1 MLNLLGRITTLRAK
15 TVLGASIVFAIVS
28 LLIGSTAIGGLTGGG
43 YQNPGSDSAKVF
55 DILEDDFKAEE
66 PHLTIAVG
74 MKDTSNA
81 VSDPEVLES
90 VTRITENITDVKGV
104 SEVVSF
110 WQVPPTLKPQFQS
123 GDGSLGLIFI
133 YINPESLD
141 LKNQIARD
149 VDELIPNQD
158 GNVEYYVGGAGAIYN
173 AINGQISS
181 DIYKAELI
189 SIPLTMIL
197 LLFVFGALVAAG
209 MPLIVGLTSIA
220 ISLFGLW
227 IVSRFT
233 EVSVFALNLIT
244 GLGLGLGIDYSLLI
258 VNRFREELA
267 KGFLPSEAVRRTLN
281 TAGKTVVYSGV
292 TVALTLSSMVLFP
305 QPFLQ
310 SFAYAG
316 VLVCLT
322 AVFGAIVPLAATLT
336 ILGEKVNSFKITLR
350 PKKRRPLGE
359 DLQISELPKISLITS
374 VKDADLYIEQ
384 FMEDVVNQS
393 IFNEKCEWI
402 IINVNPVG
410 KDFEEA
416 VIKRYQEQHSNI
428 TYVRLAEDPGVYEVW
443 NMAIKQSSGDF
454 ITNLNCDDRRESR
467 NIEKLS
473 RALVQNPDVSV
484 VYSDSYI
491 TKKPNLQMK
500 DVKRRAKRYRFEEY
514 SFDALLRRNLPHNN
528 PMWRRSLH
536 NNYGY
541 FSNDFSSSGDWE
553 FWLRVAS
560 QGEEFMKHPEVL
572 GVYYKNPHGLSTN
585 PQHEEEKLQI
595 ESDIRTRFREALIE
609 KTIQNEIEARGF
621 WSSLAQIV
629 MKRPFTVV
637 SITTL
642 GLVALLSLAV
652 NTNFSQVDDRVLP
665 KDNQTA
671 IAAEVFRQK
680 FTTNETSPIEIIV
693 PQKLQYQALAT
704 DISNLNHIVRVETPE
719 GVYTDG
725 VFTPLLENWPPVLSE
740 TDDYFRL
747 RAITDLSSRTYEAS
761 KVIEKIRVLDSDV
774 LIGGAAADYTD
785 SQNGI
790 TDNMERV
797 LLWVALMTFIVLFLF
812 TGSILLPIKAV
823 LLNILSLGATLG
835 VLTWIFEYGNL
846 MWLTGDYTVTGS
858 LDTSS
863 IVLVAIVTFGLSM
876 DYELFLLSRI
886 KEEHDHGKDTAT
898 AVKVGLQKSGKI
910 ITAAA
915 LLLAVVFAAFV
926 TSGVTNMKM
935 LGFGI
940 AFAILLDATVVRG
953 LLVPAFM
960 RIANSWNWWA
970 PAPLRRLHQRFGLKE
985 S

>member
-1 MLNLLGRITTLRAK
+1 MLNFLGRITTLHAK
-15 TVLGASIVFAIVS
+15 TVLIVSVLFAIAS
-28 LLIGSTAIGGLTGGG
+28 LAVGSTAIGGLTGGG
-43 YQNPGSDSAKVF
+43 YQNPDSDSAQVF
-55 DILEDDFKAEE
+55 EILENDFNAEE
-66 PHLTIAVG
+66 PHLTIAAG
-74 MKDTSNA
+74 IKNSANA
-81 VSDPEVLES
+81 VLDPEVVTS
-90 VTRITENITDVKGV
+90 VNRVTEEIIDVKGV

-110 WQVPPTLKPQFQS
+110 WQIPPSLKGQFQS
-123 GDGSLGLIFI
+123 QDGSLGLIFV

-149 VDELIPNQD
+149 VDALIPTKD
-158 GNVEYYVGGAGAIYN
+158 GEVEFYVGGAGAIYN
-173 AINGQISS
+173 AINGQIAA

-258 VNRFREELA
+258 VNRFREELL
-267 KGFLPSEAVRRTLN
+267 KGFLPSEAVRRTLS
-281 TAGKTVVYSGV
+281 TAGKTVVYSGI

-322 AVFGAIVPLAATLT
+322 AVFGAIVPLAATLAL
-336 ILGEKVNSFKITLR
+336 LGEKVNAFKISFSR
-350 PKKRRPLGE
+350 KQRRPLGE
-359 DLQISELPKISLITS
+359 HVPTVELPSITLITS
-374 VKDADLYIEQ
+374 VKNAELFIEQ
-384 FMEDVVNQS
+384 FMGDVVNQS
-393 IFNEKCEWI
+393 MFERCEWI
-402 IINVNPVG
+402 IINANPPG
-410 KDFEEA
+410 QDFEDS
-416 VIKRYQEQHSNI
+416 IIRSYLEQHTNI
-428 TYVRLAEDPGVYEVW
+428 KYSRLENDPGVYEVW
-443 NMAIKQSSGDF
+443 NMAIKQSSGEL
-454 ITNLNCDDRRESR
+454 ITNFNCDDRRDSR
-467 NIEKLS
+467 NLEYLA
-473 RALVQNPDVSV
+473 RTMFANPDVDL
-484 VYSDSYI
+484 VYYDSYI
-491 TKKPNLQMK
+491 TRRPNMRFA
-500 DVKRRAKRYRFEEY
+500 DVKWRTQRYRFEEF
-514 SFDALLRRNLPHNN
+514 SFDALLRHNLPHNN

-536 NNYGY
+536 DRFGY
-541 FSNDFSSSGDWE
+541 FSSDFLSAGDWE

-560 QGEEFMKHPEVL
+560 KGSTFMKHPKIL
-572 GVYYKNPHGLSTN
+572 GAYFLNPEGLSTIKSN
-585 PQHEEEKLQI
+585 EK
-595 ESDIRTRFREALIE
+595 EKSMVENAIRMKYRDEFIVQSAQKEV
-609 KTIQNEIEARGF
+609 EARGI
-621 WSSLAQIV
+621 WSNLAHLV
-629 MKRPFTVV
+629 MKRPFSVV

-642 GLVALLSLAV
+642 GLAALMSLAV
-652 NTNFSQVDDRVLP
+652 NANFSQIDDRVLP

-671 IAAEVFRQK
+671 IAADVFRQE
-680 FTTNETSPIEIIV
+680 FTTNESSPIEVIV
-693 PQKLQYQALAT
+693 PASTSYETLASR
-704 DISNLNHIVRVETPE
+704 ISETTHIVRVETPS
-719 GVYTDG
+719 GVYTNG
-725 VFTPLLENWPPVLSE
+725 VFTPITENWPSVPSE
-740 TDDYFRL
+740 TDDFVRL
-747 RAITDLSSRTYEAS
+747 RAITDLASRTLEAQE
-761 KVIEKIRVLDSDV
+761 VIEELRTYSSTA
-774 LIGGAAADYTD
+774 LIGGVAADFTD

-790 TDNMERV
+790 SDNMARV
-797 LLWVALMTFIVLFLF
+797 LLWVAIMTFIVLFLF
-812 TGSILLPIKAV
+812 TGSILLPVKAV

-846 MWLTGDYTVTGS
+846 MWLTGEYTVTGN

-886 KEEHDHGKDTAT
+886 KEEHDAGKDTAT
-898 AVKVGLQKSGKI
+898 AVKIGLQKSGRI

-970 PAPLRRLHQRFGLKE
+970 PKPLARLHQRLGLKE
-985 S
+985 N

>member
-1 MLNLLGRITTLRAK
+1 MLNLLGRITTLRSK
-15 TVLGASIVFAIVS
+15 TVLFSSLIFALAS
-28 LLIGSTAIGGLTGGG
+28 LLIGVTAIGGLTGGG

-55 DILEDDFKAEE
+55 DILESDFEAEE

-74 MKDTSNA
+74 KKGVMNA
-81 VSDPEVLES
+81 VLSEDVVS
-90 VTRITENITDVKGV
+90 SANAMTARISDVKGV

-110 WQVPPTLKPQFQS
+110 WQLPENLQPQFQS
-123 GDGSLGLIFI
+123 QDGTLGLIFV

-149 VDELIPNQD
+149 VDELIPAKD
-158 GNVEYYVGGAGAIYN
+158 GDVEYYVGGAGAIYN
-173 AINGQISS
+173 AINGQISR

-197 LLFVFGALVAAG
+197 LLIVFGAVIAAG

-227 IVSRFT
+227 VVSRFT

-267 KGFLPSEAVRRTLN
+267 KGLPSSEAVKRTLK

-322 AVFGAIVPLAATLT
+322 AVFGAIVPLAATLNL
-336 ILGEKVNSFKITLR
+336 LGEKINRFEIRGLRRRKKNAATTITSEEQGFWANLADFVM
-350 PKKRRPLGE
+350 RRPW
-359 DLQISELPKISLITS
+359 
-374 VKDADLYIEQ
+374 
-384 FMEDVVNQS
+384 M
-393 IFNEKCEWI
+393 
-402 IINVNPVG
+402 
-410 KDFEEA
+410 
-416 VIKRYQEQHSNI
+416 
-428 TYVRLAEDPGVYEVW
+428 
-443 NMAIKQSSGDF
+443 
-454 ITNLNCDDRRESR
+454 
-467 NIEKLS
+467 
-473 RALVQNPDVSV
+473 
-484 VYSDSYI
+484 
-491 TKKPNLQMK
+491 
-500 DVKRRAKRYRFEEY
+500 
-514 SFDALLRRNLPHNN
+514 
-528 PMWRRSLH
+528 
-536 NNYGY
+536 
-541 FSNDFSSSGDWE
+541 
-553 FWLRVAS
+553 VAT
-560 QGEEFMKHPEVL
+560 L
-572 GVYYKNPHGLSTN
+572 
-585 PQHEEEKLQI
+585 
-595 ESDIRTRFREALIE
+595 
-609 KTIQNEIEARGF
+609 
-621 WSSLAQIV
+621 
-629 MKRPFTVV
+629 
-637 SITTL
+637 TTL
-642 GLVALLSLAV
+642 GLLALMSLALNV
-652 NTNFSQVDDRVLP
+652 NFSQIDDRALP
-665 KDNQTA
+665 KNNPAA
-671 IAAEVFRQK
+671 IAAEVFRQE
-680 FTTNETSPIEIIV
+680 FTSNETSPVEIIV
-693 PQKLQYQALAT
+693 PKGASYDALAEEV
-704 DISNLNHIVRVETPE
+704 SNLTNIVRVETPT
-719 GVYTDG
+719 GIFQDG
-725 VFTPLLENWPPVLSE
+725 VFIPITENWPPVKSE
-740 TDDYFRL
+740 TDSYQRL
-747 RAITDLSSRTYEAS
+747 RAIIDLPARTLEA
-761 KVIEKIRVLDSDV
+761 KAVIEEIRLMSDDALV
-774 LIGGAAADYTD
+774 GGVSADFAD

-790 TDNMERV
+790 TDNLSRV

-823 LLNILSLGATLG
+823 VLNIISLGATLG

-846 MWLTGDYTVTGS
+846 MWLTGEYTVTGN

-886 KEEHDHGKDTAT
+886 KEEHDAGKDTVT
-898 AVKVGLQKSGKI
+898 AVKIGLQKSGRI

-970 PAPLRRLHQRFGLKE
+970 PKPLARLHQRYGLKE
-985 S
+985 D

>member
-1 MLNLLGRITTLRAK
+1 MLNLLGRITTLHAK
-15 TVLGASIVFAIVS
+15 TVLIASVLFAIAS
-28 LLIGSTAIGGLTGGG
+28 LAIGSTAIGGLTGGG
-43 YQNPGSDSAKVF
+43 YQNPGSDSAQVF
-55 DILEDDFKAEE
+55 EILENDFKAEE
-66 PHLTIAVG
+66 PHLTIAAG
-74 MKDTSNA
+74 IKDSTNA
-81 VSDPEVLES
+81 VLDPDVIES
-90 VTRITENITDVKGV
+90 VNRITETIDDVKGV
-104 SEVVSF
+104 SQVVSF
-110 WQVPPTLKPQFQS
+110 SQLPPNLQPQFQS
-123 GDGSLGLIFI
+123 QDGSLGLIFV
-133 YINPESLD
+133 YIDPESLD

-149 VDELIPNQD
+149 VDELIPTTD
-158 GNVEYYVGGAGAIYN
+158 GEVEFYVGGAGAIYN
-173 AINGQISS
+173 AINGQIAS

-227 IVSRFT
+227 VVSRFT

-267 KGFLPSEAVRRTLN
+267 KGFLPHEAVRRTLS

-336 ILGEKVNSFKITLR
+336 ILGEKVNAFKISFSRKPKPALGEDISIVDLPKITL
-350 PKKRRPLGE
+350 
-359 DLQISELPKISLITS
+359 ITS
-374 VKDADLYIEQ
+374 IKNAEAYIEQ

-393 IFNEKCEWI
+393 IFEKCEWI
-402 IINVNPVG
+402 IINANPPG
-410 KDFEEA
+410 KDFEDS
-416 VIKRYQEQHSNI
+416 IIQPYLQRHSNI
-428 TYVRLAEDPGVYEVW
+428 KYSRLESDPGVYEVW
-443 NMAIKQSSGDF
+443 NMAIGQSSGEL
-454 ITNLNCDDRRESR
+454 ITNFNCDDRRDSR
-467 NIEKLS
+467 NLEYLA
-473 RALVQNPDVSV
+473 RALLANPNVDV
-484 VYSDSYI
+484 VYYDSYI
-491 TKKPNLQMK
+491 TRKPNVRFA
-500 DVKRRAKRYRFEEY
+500 DIKRRAKRYRFEEF

-536 NNYGY
+536 DKYGY
-541 FSNDFSSSGDWE
+541 FSSDFLTAGDWE
-553 FWLRVAS
+553 FWLRAAS
-560 QGEEFMKHPEVL
+560 QGSVFMKHPKVL
-572 GVYYKNPHGLSTN
+572 GAYYLNPEGLSTAGS
-585 PQHEEEKLQI
+585 I
-595 ESDIRTRFREALIE
+595 ESQKLTVEDAIRTKYRNEFIAQSALKE
-609 KTIQNEIEARGF
+609 VEARGL
-621 WSSLAQIV
+621 WSNLAQFV
-629 MKRPFTVV
+629 MKRPVSVV
-637 SITTL
+637 ILTTL
-642 GLVALLSLAV
+642 GLAALMSLAV
-652 NTNFSQVDDRVLP
+652 NANFSQIDDRVLP

-680 FTTNETSPIEIIV
+680 FTTNESSPIEVIV
-693 PQKLQYQALAT
+693 PKSVPYETLAT
-704 DISNLNHIVRVETPE
+704 RISKSTHIVRVETPT
-719 GVYTDG
+719 GVYTNG
-725 VFTPLLENWPPVLSE
+725 MFTPITENWPSVSSE
-740 TDDYFRL
+740 TDDYVRL
-747 RAITDLSSRTYEAS
+747 RAVTDLASRTLEAQ
-761 KVIEKIRVLDSDV
+761 KVIEELRTYSSTA
-774 LIGGAAADYTD
+774 LIGGVAADFTD

-790 TDNMERV
+790 TDNMARV
-797 LLWVALMTFIVLFLF
+797 LLWVAIMTFIVLFLF

-846 MWLTGDYTVTGS
+846 MWLTGEYTVTGN

-886 KEEHDHGKDTAT
+886 KEEHDAGKDTPT
-898 AVKVGLQKSGKI
+898 AVKIGLQKSGRI

-940 AFAILLDATVVRG
+940 AFAILLDATIVRG

-970 PAPLRRLHQRFGLKE
+970 PKPLARLHQRFGLTE
-985 S
+985 N